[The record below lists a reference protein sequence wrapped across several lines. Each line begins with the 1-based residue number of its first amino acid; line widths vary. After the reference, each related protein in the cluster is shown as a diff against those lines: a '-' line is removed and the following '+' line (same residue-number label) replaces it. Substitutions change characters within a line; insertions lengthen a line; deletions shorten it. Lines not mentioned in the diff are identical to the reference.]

1 MKTQNMIV
9 REYISSHTLQSLA
22 GFHLH
27 LFSTA
32 TLEKLESE
40 DGPITDQERTSWEG
54 GRASSEEFARQ
65 VGVQMG
71 IQGIRS
77 WEEPDQDIIFQVPL
91 EWVTH
96 VGNILRMVTRS
107 DIAEAL
113 RPSWAPFVRKAQE
126 MLSKY
131 ETDKLAFDASME

>member
-1 MKTQNMIV
+1 MKTQHMIV

-22 GFHLH
+22 GFHLL

-40 DGPITDQERTSWEG
+40 DGPITNQERTSWEAAH
-54 GRASSEEFARQ
+54 ASSEEFARQ
-65 VGVQMG
+65 VGLQMG

-77 WEEPDQDIIFQVPL
+77 REEPDQDILFQVPL

-96 VGNILRMVTRS
+96 VGTILVETRS
-107 DIAEAL
+107 DIAKDL